1 MNGNRMV
8 FHLINRTASNQE
20 RMWQNIYYIPP
31 IENVKIKVRVPD
43 GKKIQNI
50 TSFLPVAFSQKEENN
65 ILEITIPR
73 IEEYQGIVIE
83 MQ

>member
-1 MNGNRMV
+1 
-8 FHLINRTASNQE
+8 
-20 RMWQNIYYIPP
+20 MWQNIYYIPS
-31 IENVKIKVRVPD
+31 IDNVKIKVRIPD

-73 IEEYQGIVIE
+73 IEAYQGLVIE